1 MRAAISC
8 LSAFLRTTRQRR
20 FPAAHRAR
28 TRMHMHVIVRMHMH
42 ALVRMSHSHSR
53 THVACTRS
61 HSCNTLALGCAR
73 AHAHDARSLVR
84 RAAGIVQQT
93 AHMWRAHHTAYST
106 RANRGRRSILV
117 AYSVR
122 HAVPHTPWQCRVCA
136 RSGTQSSNMRHS
148 ATQVNK
154 MCGFNYPIMNLHE
167 RVLSVL
173 SCRHVDEVGP
183 RRSLRVSHPS
193 PSRDASVGER
203 HAPLADGRAGKASH
217 SSARFKTWGDWA
229 QSFSPL
235 SA

>member
-42 ALVRMSHSHSR
+42 ALVRMSHAHSR

-73 AHAHDARSLVR
+73 AHAHDTRSLVR

-93 AHMWRAHHTAYST
+93 AHMRRAHHTAYST

-122 HAVPHTPWQCRVCA
+122 HAVPHTPWQCRA
-136 RSGTQSSNMRHS
+136 GAQWHPKLEHAAQRRRK
-148 ATQVNK
+148 QVNK

-173 SCRHVDEVGP
+173 SCRHVDEVAP
-183 RRSLRVSHPS
+183 RVPPEPIPQRQR
-193 PSRDASVGER
+193 ER
-203 HAPLADGRAGKASH
+203 AACAARRWEGRKGQPL
-217 SSARFKTWGDWA
+217 
-229 QSFSPL
+229 
-235 SA
+235 

>member
-42 ALVRMSHSHSR
+42 ALVRMSHAHSR

-93 AHMWRAHHTAYST
+93 AHMRRAHHTAYST

-122 HAVPHTPWQCRVCA
+122 HAVPHTPWQCRACA

-173 SCRHVDEVGP
+173 SCRHVDEVRVAPSACPTRAHPATPAWASGM
-183 RRSLRVSHPS
+183 RRSPMGGQERPATLAPALKPGGIGR
-193 PSRDASVGER
+193 SRFR
-203 HAPLADGRAGKASH
+203 H
-217 SSARFKTWGDWA
+217 
-229 QSFSPL
+229 
-235 SA
+235 